1 MHKCSICGAEFDD
14 KELSQQHK
22 ESHRQTTTDTTT
34 TRKPDLNH
42 IVRANRA
49 SFSRNMWRIIETR
62 PEDEKKMI
70 AKSILMHSNGKP
82 RSSDHFKWEKLKNR
96 LPDFTTEAYEIYQ
109 KKYPRTRNFVTIDN
123 YSDGKTLLDLAA
135 KKKPKPST
143 GKMAEILEK
152 LDAIEKRLTK
162 LEKN

>member
-1 MHKCSICGAEFDD
+1 MHPAP
-14 KELSQQHK
+14 
-22 ESHRQTTTDTTT
+22 T
-34 TRKPDLNH
+34 KPILEH
-42 IVRANRA
+42 VVRANRA
-49 SFSRNMWRIIETR
+49 GFSAKMWRIIERANSET
-62 PEDEKKMI
+62 DKMI
-70 AKSILMHSNGKP
+70 AKNILLHSNGKP

-162 LEKN
+162 LEKK

>member
-1 MHKCSICGAEFDD
+1 MHPAP
-14 KELSQQHK
+14 
-22 ESHRQTTTDTTT
+22 T
-34 TRKPDLNH
+34 KPILEH
-42 IVRANRA
+42 VVRANRA
-49 SFSRNMWRIIETR
+49 GFSAKMWRIIERANSET
-62 PEDEKKMI
+62 DKMI
-70 AKSILMHSNGKP
+70 AKNILLRSNGKP
-82 RSSDHFKWEKLKNR
+82 RSSDHFKWEKLKKK
-96 LPDFTTEAYEIYQ
+96 LPDFITEAYEIYQ

-162 LEKN
+162 LEKK

>member
-1 MHKCSICGAEFDD
+1 MHPAP
-14 KELSQQHK
+14 
-22 ESHRQTTTDTTT
+22 T
-34 TRKPDLNH
+34 KPILKH
-42 IVRANRA
+42 VVRANRA
-49 SFSRNMWRIIETR
+49 GFSARMWKIIKLANYET
-62 PEDEKKMI
+62 DKMI
-70 AKSILMHSNGKP
+70 AKNILMRSNGKH

-123 YSDGKTLLDLAA
+123 YSDKKTLLDLAA

-152 LDAIEKRLTK
+152 LDDHEKRLTI

>member
-1 MHKCSICGAEFDD
+1 MHSAP
-14 KELSQQHK
+14 
-22 ESHRQTTTDTTT
+22 T
-34 TRKPDLNH
+34 KPILEH
-42 IVRANRA
+42 VVRANRA
-49 SFSRNMWRIIETR
+49 RFSWKMYNIIKLANNEN
-62 PEDEKKMI
+62 EKII
-70 AKSILMHSNGKP
+70 AEHILMHSNGKP

-109 KKYPRTRNFVTIDN
+109 KKIPKTRNFVTIDN
-123 YSDGKTLLDLAA
+123 YNDDKTLLDLAA

-152 LDAIEKRLTK
+152 LVSIEKRLTK